1 MKTWEEYKAYVKS
14 EDPAIAKD
22 LAEAEAVAEIIAAVI
37 TQRNAKG
44 ITQRELAAMCGMPQ
58 TSIARIESGRT
69 TPNLDTLLKLMNP
82 LGLELKVSLANQ

>member
-1 MKTWEEYKAYVKS
+1 MKTWEEYKAYVKN
-14 EDPAIAKD
+14 EDPDTGKD